1 MGYTKEPATGMG
13 CLLALGG
20 GAGYAARRSRPSL
33 IAGFTLGSA
42 FAACGMAIG
51 TPHFPSAAHPA
62 APAWL
67 LAGPQNAW
75 RCRLPVADRLAPR
88 LHRRNAALRPDH
100 RHHGLPG
107 AAQQEA
113 GPVSR
118 APPQTRPACAMER
131 ERKSVLDNFT
141 TRSLCQPTSF
151 VCFRAGGAGR
161 RQHEARLQRSLP
173 AQPGVLRQPLE
184 YQLDARR
191 CHRRGGGSIDG
202 VSCPGLAL

>member
-33 IAGFTLGSA
+33 IAGLTLGSA

-51 TPHFPSAAHPA
+51 TPHSPSSCSRLV
-62 APAWL
+62 WL
-67 LAGPQNAW
+67 GLRTRGFG
-75 RCRLPVADRLAPR
+75 RLPIADCLAPR
-88 LHRRNAALRPDH
+88 LHRGDAALRPDH

-113 GPVSR
+113 GSVSR
-118 APPQTRPACAMER
+118 APPQTRPACAKER
-131 ERKSVLDNFT
+131 GRKSVLDNFT
-141 TRSLCQPTSF
+141 TRSLCLPTSF

-161 RQHEARLQRSLP
+161 RQHEAGLQHTLP
-173 AQPGVLRQPLE
+173 AQRDFVRQPCTR
-184 YQLDARR
+184 QLDARR